1 MPPPM
6 ANKSMGRGSG
16 KDGHPLVSDFIQ
28 ARETEATLRKQLE
41 EERKRH
47 EAFRQEESCR
57 TARLIQV
64 KEQE

>member
-1 MPPPM
+1 MPPPT

-16 KDGHPLVSDFIQ
+16 KDGRPLVSDLIQ

-47 EAFRQEESCR
+47 ETFRQEES
-57 TARLIQV
+57 TTLARLQAY
-64 KEQE
+64 